1 MRVSVIKSDKFV
13 TVDGKA
19 YGNLD
24 MSTVPAD
31 VVAMQWFGTYGE
43 LEHAEVDGV
52 KPPNTRIDSDAL
64 FQPLIAAW
72 QVSAD
77 AEANYVDPEPEI
89 TLEDKAKLARLD
101 RDELLKACDWTQL
114 PDIPEATHLLWQPY
128 RQALRD
134 ITLQPGFPETIDWPV
149 AP

>member
-1 MRVSVIKSDKFV
+1 MRVSVVKSDKFV
-13 TVDGKA
+13 VVDGKA

-24 MSTVPAD
+24 MSSVPAD
-31 VVAMQWFGTYGE
+31 VVAMQWYGTYGE

-52 KPPNTRIDSDAL
+52 KPPNTRVTSMDNFL
-64 FQPLIAAW
+64 PLVNAW
-72 QVSAD
+72 QVAAD
-77 AEANYVDPEPEI
+77 AEANYVDPEPVI

-101 RDELLKACDWTQL
+101 RDELLRACDWTQL
-114 PDIPEATHLLWQPY
+114 NDIPEATRLLWQPY

-134 ITLQPGFPETIDWPV
+134 ITLQAGFPETIDWPV